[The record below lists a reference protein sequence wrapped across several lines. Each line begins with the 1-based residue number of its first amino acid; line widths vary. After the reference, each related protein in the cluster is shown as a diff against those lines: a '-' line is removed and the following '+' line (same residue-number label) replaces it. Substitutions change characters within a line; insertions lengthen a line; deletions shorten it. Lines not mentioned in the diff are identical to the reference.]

1 MDNFIIV
8 YLVLGISL
16 LVWTII
22 DLVKNDLLKGGHKIG
37 YLILLV
43 VLPVIGSL
51 IYFQLKNRNRKRS
64 AYLSR

>member
-16 LVWTII
+16 LIWTII
-22 DLVKNDLLKGGHKIG
+22 DLVKNDSLKGGQKIG

>member
-22 DLVKNDLLKGGHKIG
+22 DLVKNDLLKGGQKIG

>member
-16 LVWTII
+16 LIWTII
-22 DLVKNDLLKGGHKIG
+22 DLVKNDSLKGGQKIG

-43 VLPVIGSL
+43 VLPVMGSL

-64 AYLSR
+64 AYFSR

>member
-22 DLVKNDLLKGGHKIG
+22 DLVKNDLLKGGQKIG

-43 VLPVIGSL
+43 VLPVMGSL